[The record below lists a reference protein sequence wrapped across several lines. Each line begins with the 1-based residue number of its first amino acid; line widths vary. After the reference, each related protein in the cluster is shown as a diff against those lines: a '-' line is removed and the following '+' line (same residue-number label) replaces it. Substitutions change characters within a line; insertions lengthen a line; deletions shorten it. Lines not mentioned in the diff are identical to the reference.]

1 MQCLVLEVSCEVFLA
16 IEIFVPQKKNKILA
30 KNHMQLSWH
39 HKRTHFYTPRM
50 AELKDGKSLKPQP
63 LQHILD
69 PNITGSPVKLVHL

>member
-39 HKRTHFYTPRM
+39 HKRTHFYTLRM

-63 LQHILD
+63 L
-69 PNITGSPVKLVHL
+69 